1 MSAFPSLDEFEGG
14 ATQPRSLNPKSTTV
28 EDDEGEFVGNVSS
41 QADRF
46 PDIGDNGDLLDQ
58 EGSFQRSFPSLDGQ
72 QSQNQHGMIS
82 APTGPYIPGAATS
95 ASQVTDSFGGASSST
110 TDEPEV
116 IREWRERQQ
125 VQIERRDAVSKEKK
139 EETVKKARQA
149 IDDFYDNYNAKRDRE
164 IARVRKEQ
172 EEYLAKRDETQSGG
186 TTWERIAKLI
196 DAKDKGSAAYGGRDV
211 SRMRDL
217 LLNLRKDANAP
228 SAGL

>member
-14 ATQPRSLNPKSTTV
+14 VTEARPSSGRGTTV
-28 EDDEGEFVGNVSS
+28 EDGGNEIDMSGQS
-41 QADRF
+41 F
-46 PDIGDNGDLLDQ
+46 PEIGDSGDLFDQ
-58 EGSFQRSFPSLDGQ
+58 ENSFQRSFPSLGAG

-95 ASQVTDSFGGASSST
+95 GAQVTDTFAKADADAGG
-110 TDEPEV
+110 EPEV
-116 IREWRERQQ
+116 IRAWRERQQ
-125 VQIERRDAVSKEKK
+125 VQIERRDAVSAKKK
-139 EETVKKARQA
+139 EETVAKARQA
-149 IDDFYDNYNAKRDRE
+149 IDDFYDNYNAKRDKE
-164 IARVRKEQ
+164 IAKVRKEQ
-172 EEYLAKRDETQSGG
+172 EDFLAKRDETQSGG

-196 DAKDKGSAAYGGRDV
+196 DAKDKSAAAYGGRDV